1 LKRPKIQL
9 APVSNSARYLV
20 SVRAIELAGGIGEIL
35 DLFGGR
41 LRSFLAPHGYGVVWG
56 GQIIAACADR
66 DVANAPFL
74 IFAIGDYAA
83 NDSYAPASLEGLDPA
98 TMNRLPWSL
107 PRDDPFA
114 MLEADVRALI
124 AVWPEISAAA

>member
-1 LKRPKIQL
+1 LKQPKTQL
-9 APVSNSARYLV
+9 APVANSARYLV

-41 LRSFLAPHGYGVVWG
+41 LRSFLAPHRYGVVWG

-66 DVANAPFL
+66 EIANAPFL
-74 IFAIGDYAA
+74 IFAIGGYAA
-83 NDSYAPASLEGLDPA
+83 NDAYAPAALEGLDPA
-98 TMNRLPWSL
+98 NMHHSPWAL
-107 PRDDPFA
+107 QRHDPFA

-124 AVWPEISAAA
+124 AEWPEISAAA